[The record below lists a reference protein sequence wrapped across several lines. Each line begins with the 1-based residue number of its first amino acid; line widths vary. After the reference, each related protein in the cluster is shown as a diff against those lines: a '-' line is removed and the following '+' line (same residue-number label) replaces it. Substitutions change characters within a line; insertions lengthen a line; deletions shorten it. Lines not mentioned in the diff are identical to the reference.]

1 MDHQSW
7 PVSSAARMV
16 SRAEPEAMAKP
27 IELQD
32 QITMLDASIERLVAG
47 QGDLPN
53 SVSLQGMMTA
63 FALGPGYL
71 WPWHLDF

>member
-1 MDHQSW
+1 
-7 PVSSAARMV
+7 MV

-47 QGDLPN
+47 QGDLPD
-53 SVSLQGMMTA
+53 SVSLQGMMTS

-71 WPWHLDF
+71 GPWHLDF